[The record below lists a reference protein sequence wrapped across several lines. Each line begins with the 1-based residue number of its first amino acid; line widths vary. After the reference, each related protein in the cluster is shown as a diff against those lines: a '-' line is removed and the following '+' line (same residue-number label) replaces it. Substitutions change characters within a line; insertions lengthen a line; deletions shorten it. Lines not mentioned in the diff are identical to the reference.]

1 MVFRCSPVFPNL
13 FIYFDA
19 FLFHGVS
26 SWWIV
31 CLIDIKLLS
40 LLPLI
45 TEGSLCPCTTL
56 LLIVFFFSSLFFQNL
71 ELLHIFLA
79 SPSAPALK
87 QWALPRHISSSVWW
101 AILRGKH
108 PATTHST
115 CGWGWGKAGTKGWAR
130 EGPEGA
136 KLKWSLYLQSQE
148 DLVWCIVSAFL
159 NFAFWVPHLPPWVLG
174 LLTEPTVLQ
183 VGLST
188 LRRDYPSLTPALS
201 CLPSPSLL
209 LGAPLRRPAFI
220 STGAIPIPVWI
231 VVCPGIASNLFLS
244 LYLLFS

>member
-1 MVFRCSPVFPNL
+1 MFSCISKFVYIFWCFFVSWSIFLVDCMFNWYKASL
-13 FIYFDA
+13 FAPFDYRR
-19 FLFHGVS
+19 
-26 SWWIV
+26 
-31 CLIDIKLLS
+31 KP
-40 LLPLI
+40 LPLYD
-45 TEGSLCPCTTL
+45 TPCDC
-56 LLIVFFFSSLFFQNL
+56 FFFSSLFFQNL

-188 LRRDYPSLTPALS
+188 LRRDYPSFTPALS